1 VRLVA
6 GVVRVAADLDRIV
19 KYAFRISP
27 IFSGC
32 SFDFGIWIVA
42 PSVSKMSRSQNYVA

>member
-32 SFDFGIWIVA
+32 SFDFGVWIVA
-42 PSVSKMSRSQNYVA
+42 SSVSKRSRSQNYVA